1 MRWADTVDLISAE
14 LTQDAE
20 GNQRESER
28 SATAFCNRYA
38 FGASSYMAAKA
49 AGLHADARI
58 QLRTCDYAGQ
68 QKAVFDGTEYDI
80 EDVSQNGDVTLL
92 TLARRASNDGV

>member
-1 MRWADTVDLISAE
+1 MRWADTVDLVTSE

-20 GNQRESER
+20 GNQTETER
-28 SATAFCNRYA
+28 TDTAFCNRYA
-38 FGASSYMAAKA
+38 FGATSYMAAKA
-49 AGLHADARI
+49 AGLHADARV

-68 QKAVFDGTEYDI
+68 QKAVLDGTEYDV